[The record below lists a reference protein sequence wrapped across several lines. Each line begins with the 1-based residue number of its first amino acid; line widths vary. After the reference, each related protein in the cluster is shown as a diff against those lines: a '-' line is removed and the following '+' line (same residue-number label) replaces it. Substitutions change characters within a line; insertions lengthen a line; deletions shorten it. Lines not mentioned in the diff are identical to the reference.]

1 MDRLG
6 VYLDDVQ
13 IVELRLRGVPVSAI
27 GRRRVREALRRLAEA
42 VGPAELNDAAIL
54 LLIVAGASPD
64 LIKAATG
71 MSKREILVRAR
82 LAATAVKKPGARKD
96 VAQRRDAPAKDAR
109 QDAAPAFLENQ
120 WVKYLRERK

>member
-1 MDRLG
+1 MDRPG

-42 VGPAELNDAAIL
+42 VGPAELNNAAIL

-71 MSKREILVRAR
+71 MTKREIIARAR
-82 LAATAVKKPGARKD
+82 LAATAVKKPGAGKD
-96 VAQRRDAPAKDAR
+96 AAQRRDAPAKDVAS
-109 QDAAPAFLENQ
+109 AFLENQ
-120 WVKYLRERK
+120 WIKYLRERK

>member
-1 MDRLG
+1 MDS

-71 MSKREILVRAR
+71 MSKREIIARAR

-96 VAQRRDAPAKDAR
+96 AAQRRDAPAKD
-109 QDAAPAFLENQ
+109 APAFLENQ